1 MALLAKSKPKRSL
14 RHHTLDVLSMA
25 REYATRWPHLA
36 ELAGD
41 PHLFDDLILAALLHD
56 LGKAAS
62 GFQALLRGE
71 RDESWQRYRHEILSG
86 AITALLPDT
95 PQKRDLLLVVMTHHL
110 GMNDD
115 LSARRSLQDYDPQND
130 RLTSFDE
137 RKAQLRRHW
146 HDLRSLMNE
155 LRAHLPEGTPWPELP
170 DDPQDLP
177 EPFATLRSLSS
188 GTTRRRSRQAEAKR
202 LPLRAIALRGLLVG
216 ADHLASAAITEE
228 NAHLDDIVSPLP
240 SIVPVTPESFPFTL
254 NAHQQACA
262 AAHGSIFLSAPTG
275 SGKTEAALLW
285 AQRNQAPN
293 NTRHLFYVLPFT
305 ASINAMYHRLKDK
318 HFGEDAVSLL
328 HGRSSYF
335 AYRWLCESDPDIDPK
350 EAAKRVTAA
359 RRQTKELY
367 YPVKV
372 LTPHQILMAFLG
384 VKGWEKS
391 LCEYAG
397 GLFILD
403 EIHAYEPKLTGL
415 LFEILRRLTQ
425 ELGAKVCVMSATF
438 PSRLKAAL
446 KEHLEEAS
454 EVGLE
459 PPDRARYTRHF
470 IRVVEGSI
478 ADELDDIRKRLHR
491 GERVLVVLNTVAGA
505 MACFEALKD
514 DAQNP
519 CLVHGRLIQ
528 RDRQEAEDRLADK
541 RAPVDLLI
549 GTQAIEVS
557 LDVDFDVLYSDPAPL
572 DALLQ
577 RFGRVN
583 RKPLHVLDALA
594 PDARY
599 RDVIVCREQW
609 PDSPR
614 IYDRD
619 ETGQQLIAR
628 TLESLPSDAILDESK
643 LSDLIDTVYSTEQLQ
658 EFLNVAQKQADLLR
672 QITDR
677 LEPGSEHPSTEDTL
691 LDDLIDSIPIVPIRF
706 LDDYRAC
713 FEEGRFFD
721 AQDYVFNIT
730 RGRYHMLKKLD
741 KLQSEKIR
749 NQTLLFGRFPY
760 EDGMGPDFE
769 GDEYQEALIL

>member
-14 RHHTLDVLSMA
+14 LHHTLDVLDMA
-25 REYATRWPHLA
+25 RQYAARWPHLA
-36 ELAGD
+36 ELVGD
-41 PHLFDDLILAALLHD
+41 ARLFDDLVLAALLHD
-56 LGKAAS
+56 LGKAAG
-62 GFQALLRGE
+62 GFQALLSGE

-86 AITALLPDT
+86 AIAALLPDT
-95 PQKRDLLLVVMTHHL
+95 PQKRDLLLAVMTHHL

-115 LSARRSLQDYDPQND
+115 LSARRSLANYDPQHD
-130 RLTSFDE
+130 RLTSYGE
-137 RKAQLRRHW
+137 RKAQLARYW
-146 HDLRSLMNE
+146 HELKALMGE
-155 LRAHLPEGTPWPELP
+155 LRAHVPEGAPWPELP

-177 EPFATLRSLSS
+177 EPFAALRNLAD
-188 GTTRRRSRQAEAKR
+188 GRTRRRTRQPEAKR
-202 LPLRAIALRGLLVG
+202 LPLRPIALRGLLVG
-216 ADHLASAAITEE
+216 ADHLASAAITDD

-240 SIVPVTPESFPFTL
+240 NIAPVTPEGFPFAL
-254 NAHQQACA
+254 NAHQQGCA
-262 AAHGSIFLSAPTG
+262 NAEGSIFLSAPTG

-285 AQRNQAPN
+285 AQRNQSPD

-305 ASINAMYHRLKDK
+305 ASINAMYHRLKDR
-318 HFGEDAVSLL
+318 HFGEEAVSLL

-335 AYRWLCESDPDIDPK
+335 AYRWLCESEPDIDPR

-367 YPVKV
+367 HPAKV

-384 VKGWEKS
+384 VKGWERS

-446 KEHLEEAS
+446 GEYLGKAREIALAPH
-454 EVGLE
+454 
-459 PPDRARYTRHF
+459 DRALYTRHL
-470 IRVVEGSI
+470 IRVAEGTV
-478 ADELDDIRKRLHR
+478 ADKLDDIRERLHG

-505 MACFEALKD
+505 MACFDALKGA
-514 DAQNP
+514 AQNP

-528 RDRQEAEDRLADK
+528 RDRQAAEDRLANK
-541 RAPVDLLI
+541 RNPVDLLV

-557 LDVDFDVLYSDPAPL
+557 LDVDFDALYSDPAPL

-583 RKPLHVLDALA
+583 RKPLHVLETFEG
-594 PDARY
+594 DARY
-599 RDVIVCREQW
+599 RDVIVCRQQW
-609 PDSPR
+609 PDTPR

-619 ETGQQLIAR
+619 EAGRQLIAR
-628 TLESLPSDAILDESK
+628 TLETLPSDALLEESK
-643 LSDLIDTVYSTEQLQ
+643 LSELIDTVYDEAQL
-658 EFLNVAQKQADLLR
+658 EGLLSVACKQAGVLR
-672 QITDR
+672 EITDR
-677 LEPGSEHPSTEDTL
+677 LTPGSEHPSAEDTL

-706 LDDYRAC
+706 LDDYRTC

-730 RGRYHMLKKLD
+730 CGRYHMLKKHA
-741 KLQSEKIR
+741 KLQPEKIR
-749 NQTLLFGRFPY
+749 HQTVLFGRFPY
-760 EDGMGPDFE
+760 EDAVGPNFE
-769 GDEYQEALIL
+769 GDEYQEALFL